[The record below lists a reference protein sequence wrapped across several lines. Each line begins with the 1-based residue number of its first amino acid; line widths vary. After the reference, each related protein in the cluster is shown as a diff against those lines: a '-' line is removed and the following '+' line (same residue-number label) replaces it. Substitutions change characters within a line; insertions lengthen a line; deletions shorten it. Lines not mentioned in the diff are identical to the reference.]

1 MPYYN
6 VSVDLLVPVLLEI
19 EAANEEEAEAKL
31 YEKTK
36 KELLQLANTEEGSVG
51 LLESSIDISPGR

>member
-19 EAANEEEAEAKL
+19 EATSVEEAEAKL
-31 YEKTK
+31 HEKTK
-36 KELLQLANTEEGSVG
+36 KELLELANTEEGAIG

>member
-1 MPYYN
+1 MPFFN

-19 EAANEEEAEAKL
+19 EAANEEEAEEKL

-36 KELLQLANTEEGSVG
+36 KELLALANTEEASIG
-51 LLESSIDISPGR
+51 LMEQSIDVSKGR